1 MIIPIDKL
9 LTYKGNKY
17 ILTRATMA
25 AVDKIGNIKG
35 YPENDS
41 SWKLVPNI
49 LKIVLEEK
57 IVFEKESPLEDE

>member
-25 AVDKIGNIKG
+25 AVDKIGNLRG
-35 YPENDS
+35 FPEDEN
-41 SWKLVPNI
+41 SWKIVPNI
-49 LKIVLEEK
+49 LKFVLEEK
-57 IVFEKESPLEDE
+57 IVFEKESPLEDD